1 MVKEIKRMYFFGV
14 PVFLESKSE
23 IASLVG
29 QLQELA
35 QVDID
40 SYFINSM
47 EADTELAG
55 AKLVGLNFAT
65 KKDRNDFKGSKE
77 VREFYVKTMEEAV
90 HKKHLS
96 AWVAQPAA
104 TVQ

>member
-47 EADTELAG
+47 DGGAGLEG
-55 AKLVGLNFAT
+55 AKLVGLNFTT
-65 KKDRNDFKGSKE
+65 KKERNAFKDSKE

-90 HKKHLS
+90 HKRHLS